1 MSFWRQLSSGVRSL
15 WNGAAADRQ
24 VDAEVQHFMDEAAAA
39 FEAEGMSSADARRA
53 ARQRV
58 GSALAVREEVRASG
72 WEHAVETVTADVR
85 YGVRRLTRHAG
96 FTAVTVATL
105 GLGIGSA
112 TAMLSLAGPVLVQ
125 TLPYPNAGRIRA
137 IWDRMADG
145 GRADFTFGSLVEL
158 QQRSRSFES
167 WAASNNWQPTLT
179 GFSTAERL
187 EGQGVTA
194 DYFRVFGL
202 LPRIGRDFTAADD
215 VPQAPPVVI
224 ISDRLWRRVFDA
236 APDVTGR
243 QVALDGYGYEVIGVM
258 PAAFEHRLMPAIDVW
273 RAMQYDR
280 TLPTRQGRE
289 WGHHLR
295 VVARLGDGVTDRAAA
310 EELAQI
316 SRTPIPQIARPP
328 WASLANGVI
337 VDSLHGDLTR
347 AVRPAMLAV
356 LAAATILLL
365 IACVNVVNLLL
376 GRDSQRR
383 PELAMRIALG
393 AGRWRIARQLL
404 TETLLLAL
412 LGGVAGLFVADAC
425 IRGLGWWAPADLHQA
440 GSITL
445 DTPVFLLAFIVTAI
459 VGVAVGL
466 VPALSRRDLIDGV
479 PRGSWRSSAS
489 HHVTRRA
496 LVIAEVAFALV
507 LLIGAGL
514 LFQSRRQLFAIDPGF
529 EERNVLAV
537 QVQVAGRR
545 FADAAVTRR
554 HFEQV
559 LAAVKDVPGVLD
571 AALTTQL
578 PLSGDSDVYGVRF
591 ESRDGGPGDAGGGA
605 FRYSVS
611 PGYFSA
617 MGIPLRRGRLLSEHD
632 HATAPL
638 AGVISESLARSRFP
652 NGDALGQRMQVG
664 PTNRPW
670 FTVVGIV
677 ADVKQASLE
686 TRELDAVYTT
696 PAQWHFADRA
706 FWLVIKSRQDAAALA
721 PAVRSA
727 IWSVDKEQP
736 IVRVA
741 TLDAIVAS
749 TARVRSFALLL
760 FEAFG
765 FASLFLT
772 AIGIYGIAAS
782 GVTDRFREIGVRT
795 ALGASRQAILRMV
808 IGEGASMAAVG
819 IVIGIAIAAAA
830 TRGLTALLFGVSRF
844 DPLSYTAVVVVMF
857 GVSALACWL
866 PARRAARID
875 PAITLRAE

>member
-1 MSFWRQLSSGVRSL
+1 MS
-15 WNGAAADRQ
+15 AA
-24 VDAEVQHFMDEAAAA
+24 E
-39 FEAEGMSSADARRA
+39 ARRA
-53 ARQRV
+53 AQRRV
-58 GSALAVREEVRASG
+58 GNTLAVREEVRASG
-72 WEHAVETVTADVR
+72 WEHAVETVAADVR
-85 YGVRRLTRHAG
+85 YGVRRLMRHAG

-112 TAMLSLAGPVLVQ
+112 TAMLSVAGPVIVQ
-125 TLPYPNAGRIRA
+125 TLPYPDAGRIRA
-137 IWDRMADG
+137 IWDRTADG
-145 GRADFTFGSLVEL
+145 DRADFTFGSLVEL
-158 QQRSRSFES
+158 QQRSRSFAS
-167 WAASNNWQPTLT
+167 WAASNTWQPTLT
-179 GFSTAERL
+179 GFSTTERL
-187 EGQGVTA
+187 DGRGVTA

-202 LPRIGRDFTAADD
+202 SPRIGRNFTAADD
-215 VPQAPPVVI
+215 LPQAPRVVI
-224 ISDRLWRRVFDA
+224 ISDRLWRRVFEA

-243 QVALDGYGYEVIGVM
+243 QIVLDGSGYEVIGVM

-273 RAMQYDR
+273 RPMQYDR
-280 TLPTRQGRE
+280 TLPARQGRE

-295 VVARLGDGVTDRAAA
+295 VIARLGDGVTDRDAA
-310 EELAQI
+310 EELAHI
-316 SRTPIPQIARPP
+316 SRMPIPQIARPP
-328 WASLANGVI
+328 WAALANGVI

-347 AVRPAMLAV
+347 AMRPAMLAV
-356 LAAATILLL
+356 LAAAAILLL

-376 GRDSQRR
+376 GRDAQRR
-383 PELAMRIALG
+383 AELAMRTALG

-404 TETLLLAL
+404 TETLLVAG
-412 LGGVAGLFVADAC
+412 LGGVAGLFVAYAC
-425 IRGLGWWAPADLHQA
+425 IRGLKWWAPADLPQA
-440 GSITL
+440 GTITL
-445 DTPVFLLAFIVTAI
+445 DTPVFLIAFAVTAM

-466 VPALSRRDLIDGV
+466 VPALSRRDLKDGI
-479 PRGSWRSSAS
+479 PRGSSRASAS
-489 HHVTRRA
+489 HRVTRRA

-507 LLIGAGL
+507 VLVGAGL
-514 LFQSRRQLFAIDPGF
+514 LFQSLRQLFAIDPGF
-529 EERNVLAV
+529 EARHVLSV

-545 FADAAVTRR
+545 FADAAVTQR
-554 HFEQV
+554 HFAQV
-559 LAAVKDVPGVLD
+559 LEAVKGVPGVFD

-578 PLSGDSDVYGVRF
+578 PLSGDADVYGVRF
-591 ESRDGGPGDAGGGA
+591 ESLDAGPGDAGSGA

-617 MGIPLRRGRLLSEHD
+617 LGIPLRRGRLLAEHD

-638 AGVISESLARSRFP
+638 AGVVSESLARRRFP

-677 ADVKQASLE
+677 GDVKQTSLE

-706 FWLVIKSRQDAAALA
+706 FWIVIKAREDAAALA

-727 IWSVDKEQP
+727 IGSVDKEQP

-741 TLDAIVAS
+741 TLDTIVTS

-765 FASLFLT
+765 VASLFLT
-772 AIGIYGIAAS
+772 AIGIYGVAAS
-782 GVTDRFREIGVRT
+782 GVTDRVREIGVRT
-795 ALGASRQAILRMV
+795 ALGASRLVILRMV
-808 IGEGASMAAVG
+808 IGEGAAMASIG
-819 IVIGIAIAAAA
+819 IVIGIVIAAAA

-844 DPLSYTAVVVVMF
+844 DPVSYAAVVVVMF
-857 GVSALACWL
+857 AVSALACCL

>member
-1 MSFWRQLSSGVRSL
+1 
-15 WNGAAADRQ
+15 
-24 VDAEVQHFMDEAAAA
+24 
-39 FEAEGMSSADARRA
+39 
-53 ARQRV
+53 
-58 GSALAVREEVRASG
+58 
-72 WEHAVETVTADVR
+72 
-85 YGVRRLTRHAG
+85 
-96 FTAVTVATL
+96 
-105 GLGIGSA
+105 
-112 TAMLSLAGPVLVQ
+112 
-125 TLPYPNAGRIRA
+125 
-137 IWDRMADG
+137 
-145 GRADFTFGSLVEL
+145 
-158 QQRSRSFES
+158 
-167 WAASNNWQPTLT
+167 
-179 GFSTAERL
+179 
-187 EGQGVTA
+187 
-194 DYFRVFGL
+194 
-202 LPRIGRDFTAADD
+202 
-215 VPQAPPVVI
+215 
-224 ISDRLWRRVFDA
+224 
-236 APDVTGR
+236 
-243 QVALDGYGYEVIGVM
+243 
-258 PAAFEHRLMPAIDVW
+258 
-273 RAMQYDR
+273 
-280 TLPTRQGRE
+280 
-289 WGHHLR
+289 
-295 VVARLGDGVTDRAAA
+295 
-310 EELAQI
+310 
-316 SRTPIPQIARPP
+316 
-328 WASLANGVI
+328 
-337 VDSLHGDLTR
+337 
-347 AVRPAMLAV
+347 
-356 LAAATILLL
+356 
-365 IACVNVVNLLL
+365 
-376 GRDSQRR
+376 
-383 PELAMRIALG
+383 
-393 AGRWRIARQLL
+393 
-404 TETLLLAL
+404 
-412 LGGVAGLFVADAC
+412 
-425 IRGLGWWAPADLHQA
+425 
-440 GSITL
+440 
-445 DTPVFLLAFIVTAI
+445 
-459 VGVAVGL
+459 
-466 VPALSRRDLIDGV
+466 
-479 PRGSWRSSAS
+479 
-489 HHVTRRA
+489 
-496 LVIAEVAFALV
+496 
-507 LLIGAGL
+507 
-514 LFQSRRQLFAIDPGF
+514 
-529 EERNVLAV
+529 
-537 QVQVAGRR
+537 VQVAGRR
-545 FADAAVTRR
+545 FADDTVTRR

-559 LAAVKDVPGVLD
+559 LAAVKGVPGVLD

>member
-1 MSFWRQLSSGVRSL
+1 MSLWRHASRGIRSL

-24 VDAEVQHFMDEAAAA
+24 ADEEVQHFMDEAAAA
-39 FEAEGMSSADARRA
+39 FEAEGMSPTDARRA
-53 ARQRV
+53 ARRRL
-58 GSALAVREEVRASG
+58 GNALVVREEVRASG
-72 WEHAVETVTADVR
+72 WEHALETVAADVR
-85 YGVRRLTRHAG
+85 YGVRRLARHAG

-112 TAMLSLAGPVLVQ
+112 TAMLSVAGPVLVQ
-125 TLPYPNAGRIRA
+125 TLPYPNADRIRA
-137 IWDRMADG
+137 IWDRTADG
-145 GRADFTFGSLVEL
+145 DRADVAFGSFVEL
-158 QQRSRSFES
+158 QQRSHSFAR
-167 WAASNNWQPTLT
+167 WAASNTWQPTLS
-179 GFSTAERL
+179 GFSTPERL

-194 DYFRVFGL
+194 DYFHVFDL
-202 LPRIGRDFTAADD
+202 LPRLGRNFTAADD
-215 VPQAPPVVI
+215 VPQARPVVI

-236 APDVTGR
+236 APDVIGR
-243 QVALDGYGYEVIGVM
+243 QIVLDGNGYEVIGVM

-295 VVARLGDGVTDRAAA
+295 VVARLGNGVTDHAAA

-316 SRTPIPQIARPP
+316 ARTPIPEIARPP

-347 AVRPAMLAV
+347 TLRPAMLAV
-356 LAAATILLL
+356 LAAAAILLL

-376 GRDSQRR
+376 GRDAQRR
-383 PELAMRIALG
+383 PELAMRTALG

-404 TETLLLAL
+404 TETLLLAV
-412 LGGVAGLFVADAC
+412 LGGVAGLFVAYAC
-425 IRGLGWWAPADLHQA
+425 IRGLGWWAPADLPQA
-440 GSITL
+440 GTIAL
-445 DTPVFLLAFIVTAI
+445 DTPVFLLAFAVTAI

-466 VPALSRRDLIDGV
+466 GPALSRRDLNARI
-479 PRGSWRSSAS
+479 PRGSWRASAS
-489 HHVTRRA
+489 HQVTRRA
-496 LVIAEVAFALV
+496 LVVAEVAFALV
-507 LLIGAGL
+507 VLIGAGL
-514 LFQSRRQLFAIDPGF
+514 LFQSLRQLFAIDPGF
-529 EERNVLAV
+529 EERHVLTV

-559 LAAVKDVPGVLD
+559 LAAVKGVPGVLD
-571 AALTTQL
+571 AALTNQL

-591 ESRDGGPGDAGGGA
+591 EARDGGPGDAGGGA

-617 MGIPLRRGRLLSEHD
+617 MGIPLRRGRLLAEHD

-638 AGVISESLARSRFP
+638 AGVISESLARRRFP

-677 ADVKQASLE
+677 GDVKQTSLE
-686 TRELDAVYTT
+686 TGELDAVYTT

-706 FWLVIKSRQDAAALA
+706 FWLVIKSREDAAALA

-727 IWSVDKEQP
+727 IWSVDKAQP
-736 IVRVA
+736 IVRAV
-741 TLDAIVAS
+741 TLDTLVAS

-765 FASLFLT
+765 VASLFLA
-772 AIGIYGIAAS
+772 AIGIYGVAAS

-795 ALGASRQAILRMV
+795 ALGASRLAILRMV
-808 IGEGASMAAVG
+808 MGEGALLASIG
-819 IVIGIAIAAAA
+819 IVTGVVIAAAA

-844 DPLSYTAVVVVMF
+844 DPVSYLAVVVVMF
-857 GVSALACWL
+857 GVATLACWL